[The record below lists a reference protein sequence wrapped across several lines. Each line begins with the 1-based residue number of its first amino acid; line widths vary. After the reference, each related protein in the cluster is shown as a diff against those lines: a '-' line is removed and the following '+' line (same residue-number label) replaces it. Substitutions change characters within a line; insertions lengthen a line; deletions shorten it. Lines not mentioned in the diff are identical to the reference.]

1 MQFGAIRRLG
11 PERPKAFDVKAAMIR
26 AAVIF
31 ASFSSVLAQAG
42 TEATSDRCRA
52 VAQIDS
58 SADAKPATLLAEL
71 GEPAPKEGAPQ
82 YAIAM
87 HGAPALPEDY
97 PYFPYANPAAPKGG
111 RLTIGL
117 LGTFDSLNPFN
128 IKSGSAAQGL
138 NINVFQTLMARS
150 LDEPFTLYGLIAKSV
165 ETDDDR
171 SYVLFHLDPR
181 AKFSDGTP
189 ITSADVA
196 FTFELLKDKGRPQQR
211 SAYELVKRVELP
223 DSETIRFD
231 FPGLGDRELPLILA
245 LMPVLS
251 RRATDTANFE
261 QASFAIPVGSGPYR
275 IAEVDP
281 GNKLILR
288 RNPDYWAKDLPNQRG
303 FFNFDEIEID
313 YYRDANSL
321 FEALQAGLIDFRIET
336 NPLRWTTGYDFPAVK
351 EHRVV
356 CESLP
361 VGGPKGM
368 DGFVFNLRRGLFD
381 DIRVREA
388 LGMMFDFEWVNA
400 NLFAGLYTRTKSF
413 FDDPE
418 FASTGRPASAAE
430 RALLSPFPGAVRE
443 DIMEGRW
450 RPPVTDGSGH
460 DRLWPRRALDL
471 LAAAGYQ
478 IVDGKLSKDGKP
490 FGFEIMVQDPA
501 QERLALNYAHSL
513 ARIGIDVRVRLV
525 DEVQYQRRRQNF
537 DFDMMIGSW
546 IASAS
551 PGSEER
557 TRWGS
562 AAADEPASYN
572 LAGVKSPAAD
582 AMIEALLAAKS
593 RDDFVTAVRALDRV
607 LLSGS
612 YIVPLF
618 HSPEQWIAASAALQK
633 PARLPAYGS
642 PTIDPTLDA
651 WWRKP

>member
-1 MQFGAIRRLG
+1 MHFGAIRCLG
-11 PERPKAFDVKAAMIR
+11 RPRPGAFDVTAAILR

-31 ASFSSVLAQAG
+31 ASFTSVLAQAD
-42 TEATSDRCRA
+42 TDRCRTIA
-52 VAQIDS
+52 GLTQDKLPVQLAALNDS
-58 SADAKPATLLAEL
+58 QDSAPR
-71 GEPAPKEGAPQ
+71 

-87 HGAPALPEDY
+87 HGAPALAPNY
-97 PYFPYANPAAPKGG
+97 THFPYANPAAPKGG

-128 IKSGSAAQGL
+128 VKSGSAAQGL
-138 NINVFQTLMARS
+138 DTNVFQTLMARS
-150 LDEPFTLYGLIAKSV
+150 LDEPFTLYGLIAKSI
-165 ETDDDR
+165 ETNEAR

-181 AKFSDGTP
+181 AKFFDGTP

-196 FTFELLKDKGRPQQR
+196 FTFELLKEKGRPQQR
-211 SAYELVKRVELP
+211 AAYTLVSRVEVP
-223 DSETIRFD
+223 DAETIRFD
-231 FPGLGDRELPLILA
+231 FPDVDDRELPLILA

-251 RRATDTANFE
+251 QRATDAANFE

-275 IAEVDP
+275 VAEVDP
-281 GNKLILR
+281 GEKLILR
-288 RNPDYWAKDLPNQRG
+288 RNPDYWAKDLPSQRG

-313 YYRDANSL
+313 YYRDASSL
-321 FEALQAGLIDFRIET
+321 FEAFQAGLVDFRVET
-336 NPLRWTTGYDFPAVK
+336 DPLRWTTSYNFPAVR

-368 DGFVFNLRRGLFD
+368 DGFVFNLRRGIFD
-381 DIRVREA
+381 DVRVREA

-400 NLFAGLYTRTKSF
+400 NLFAGQYTRTKGF
-413 FDDPE
+413 FDDSE
-418 FASTGRPASAAE
+418 FASTGRRASAAE
-430 RALLSPFPGAVRE
+430 RALLAPFPGAARE

-450 RPPVTDGSGH
+450 RPPKTDGTGH
-460 DRLWPRRALDL
+460 DRVWPKRALDL
-471 LAAAGYQ
+471 LASAGYEL
-478 IVDGKLSKDGKP
+478 VGGRLRKDGKP
-490 FGFEIMVQDPA
+490 FNFEIMVQDRA
-501 QERLALNYAHSL
+501 QERLALNYAYSL
-513 ARIGIDVRVRLV
+513 ARIGVEARVRRV

-546 IASAS
+546 VASAS
-551 PGSEER
+551 PGSEQR

-572 LAGVKSPAAD
+572 LAGVKSSAVD
-582 AMIEALLAAKS
+582 AMIDALLAAKS
-593 RDDFVTAVRALDRV
+593 RQDFVTAVRALDRV
-607 LLSGS
+607 LLSGF

-618 HSPEQWIAASAALQK
+618 HSREQWIAASSALER
-633 PARLPAYGS
+633 PAELPAYGS